1 MLNLILSLF
10 RGDNHPERIGL
21 KGLAVKADAERSAKI
36 LDLGITQTIHAGV
49 FKYARNA
56 AAPPLNDVLS

>member
-1 MLNLILSLF
+1 MLNLMLSLF
-10 RGDNHPERIGL
+10 RGDNHPKWIGL
-21 KGLAVKADAERSAKI
+21 KGLAVKTDAEGSAKI
-36 LDLGITQTIHAGV
+36 LDFGITQTIHAGI